1 MQVKRVKANM
11 LKRLLETGF
20 LKAQAASPKY
30 DQWKLAERK
39 ARILERN
46 GIFSIAI
53 QIKPKIEPN
62 ETLLWLRKAT
72 LVMAA
77 YDGAQDCS
85 LQLENEDWLLW
96 RYYDE
101 EIDEKELPQ
110 NVVSHLAIA
119 QYLEKGFKKK
129 VETKRNF
136 VMRMRT

>member
-1 MQVKRVKANM
+1 M

-20 LKAQAASPKY
+20 LKAQAANPKH

-39 ARILERN
+39 ARILDRE

-53 QIKPKIEPN
+53 QIKPKIELN

-85 LQLENEDWLLW
+85 LQLESDVWLLW

-101 EIDEKELPQ
+101 EIGETELPQ
-110 NVVSHLAIA
+110 SVVSHLAIA

-129 VETKRNF
+129 VEAKRNF

>member
-1 MQVKRVKANM
+1 M

-20 LKAQAASPKY
+20 LKAQAATPKH

-39 ARILERN
+39 ARILDRE

-85 LQLENEDWLLW
+85 LQLENEVWLLW

-101 EIDEKELPQ
+101 GIDEKELPQ

-129 VETKRNF
+129 VEAKRNF